1 MIMSTV
7 KRRYSRQSARKVR
20 SVLATIRNKQAL
32 LAYNQT
38 LFINRKSAH
47 DIAALIK
54 SGMDAC
60 IKKNADENKL
70 YISEARADQGPAM
83 KRRWLHARGQSTQF
97 KKEFCHIIISLT
109 EKDDDS
115 SRKITQIKKNRDQVR
130 FPNNRMSVSTKVS
143 AKGKE

>member
-1 MIMSTV
+1 
-7 KRRYSRQSARKVR
+7 
-20 SVLATIRNKQAL
+20 
-32 LAYNQT
+32 
-38 LFINRKSAH
+38 
-47 DIAALIK
+47 
-54 SGMDAC
+54 GMDAC